1 MSPKLSAAFAL
12 LPEYL
17 GWHVLLSFS
26 ALALGVAISLPLA
39 VAASRSA
46 RLRWPV
52 LAGASLIQTIP
63 SLALLALFYPL
74 LLALSTLSRA
84 SLGHGFSALGFLPS
98 LLALTLYS
106 MLPILR
112 NGAAGILG
120 VDAAIREAADG
131 VGMTPRQRLFQVEL
145 PLAAPVI
152 MAGVRTAAVWTI
164 GAATLST
171 PVGQT
176 SLGNYIFAGLQT
188 ENWVFVLFGCAA
200 SAVLA
205 LAADQLLGLIEA
217 GTARRSLRLVLIG
230 AAGLLIG
237 VAAAVAPLAG
247 LGKAGSYVV
256 GAKNFSE
263 QYILAELMARRLEKA
278 GAQVSRKE
286 DLGSAVAYR
295 ALAAGEIDAYVDY
308 SGTLWTNVLG
318 RKDNPGRAEVLK
330 QLTAELKRRD
340 GVLVLGSLGFEN
352 AYALTMRPDR
362 ARALGIASIADLARA
377 APKLTLGSD
386 LEFLSRPEWKA
397 VESAYG
403 LSFRAKRSY
412 QPTFMY
418 RALMGGEADVISAF
432 SSDGRIAADHLVI
445 LSDPKGAIPPY
456 DAVVLVSPKR
466 ASDGRLLAALRPLIG
481 KISVGA
487 MQAANYSVDRD
498 QGKASPAEAAEGLER
513 LLALSGPFRRP
524 ITGERGLRA
533 LNAPGH

>member
-1 MSPKLSAAFAL
+1 MNARLSAAWAL

-17 GWHVLLSFS
+17 SWHVLLSAS
-26 ALALGVAISLPLA
+26 ALALGLAISLPLA

-46 RLRWPV
+46 RLRWPL

-74 LLALSTLSRA
+74 LLAVSA
-84 SLGHGFSALGFLPS
+84 FSLGAFGRSFSALGFLPS

-120 VDAAIREAADG
+120 VDRAVTEAADG
-131 VGMTPRQRLFQVEL
+131 VGMTPSQRLFQVEL

-200 SAVLA
+200 AAA
-205 LAADQLLGLIEA
+205 LAIAVDQLLGLVEA
-217 GTARRSLRLVLIG
+217 GAARRDRRRVAAGMAGLAVLI
-230 AAGLLIG
+230 
-237 VAAAVAPLAG
+237 AAALAPLAG
-247 LGKAGSYVV
+247 HGAGSSYTI

-263 QYILAELMARRLEKA
+263 QYILAELMAERLEA
-278 GAQVSRKE
+278 EGAKVRRKE

-308 SGTLWTNVLG
+308 SGTLWTNVLN
-318 RKDNPGRAEVLK
+318 RKDNPGRAAVLDG
-330 QLTAELKRRD
+330 LRRELAARD
-340 GVLVLGSLGFEN
+340 GVRVLGSLGFEN
-352 AYALTMRPDR
+352 AYAFVMRPDR
-362 ARALGIASIADLARA
+362 AQALRVRTLEDLARV
-377 APKLTLGSD
+377 APSLTFGSD

-397 VESAYG
+397 VEAAYG
-403 LSFRAKRSY
+403 LKFKTKRSF

-418 RALMGGEADVISAF
+418 RALAGGDADVISAF
-432 SSDGRIAADHLVI
+432 SSDGRIAADRLVV
-445 LSDPKGAIPPY
+445 LGDPRAAVPPY
-456 DAVVLVSPKR
+456 DAVILISPKR
-466 ASDGRLLAALRPLIG
+466 AGDRRLIAALEPL
-481 KISVGA
+481 VGA
-487 MQAANYSVDRD
+487 VPVQAMRAANLSVDRD
-498 QGKASPAEAAEGLER
+498 QDKKSPAEAA
-513 LLALSGPFRRP
+513 
-524 ITGERGLRA
+524 RA
-533 LNAPGH
+533 LAASLGR

>member
-1 MSPKLSAAFAL
+1 MNPRLAAAFAL

-26 ALALGVAISLPLA
+26 ALVLGVAISLPLA
-39 VAASRSA
+39 VAASRSP

-74 LLALSTLSRA
+74 LLALSTLSKA
-84 SLGHGFSALGFLPS
+84 AIGHGFSALGFLPS

-120 VDAAIREAADG
+120 VDAAIKEAADG
-131 VGMTPRQRLFQVEL
+131 VGMTSRQRLFQVEL

-217 GTARRSLRLVLIG
+217 GTRRRSLRLVLIG

-237 VAAAVAPLAG
+237 VAAAVAPLAAG
-247 LGKAGSYVV
+247 LDRTQAYTV

-263 QYILAELMARRLEKA
+263 QYILAELMASRLEA
-278 GAQVSRKE
+278 SGAQVSRKE

-308 SGTLWTNVLG
+308 SGTLWTNVLN

-330 QLTAELKRRD
+330 GLTAELKKRD
-340 GVLVLGSLGFEN
+340 GVTVLGSLGFEN
-352 AYALTMRPDR
+352 AYAFVMRPDR
-362 ARALGIASIADLARA
+362 AKALGVASIADLARE

-397 VESAYG
+397 VETAYG
-403 LSFRAKRSY
+403 LKFKTKRSY

-418 RALMGGEADVISAF
+418 RALSGGEADVISAF

-445 LSDPKGAIPPY
+445 LTDPKGAIPPY
-456 DAVVLVSPKR
+456 DAVVLISPRR
-466 ASDGRLLAALRPLIG
+466 AHDKRLLEALQPLIG
-481 KISVGA
+481 KITVEA
-487 MQAANYSVDRD
+487 MQGANYSVDRD
-498 QGKASPAEAAEGLER
+498 QGKASPAEAAK
-513 LLALSGPFRRP
+513 ALSRQILPSP
-524 ITGERGLRA
+524 
-533 LNAPGH
+533 

>member
-1 MSPKLSAAFAL
+1 VSGRVAQAWGL

-17 GWHVLLSFS
+17 AWHVLLSAS
-26 ALALGVAISLPLA
+26 ALVLGLLISLPLA
-39 VAASRSA
+39 VAASRSP

-52 LAGASLIQTIP
+52 LAFAGLIQTIP

-74 LLALSTLSRA
+74 LLALSAA
-84 SLGHGFSALGFLPS
+84 SQAVFGKGFSALGFLPS

-112 NGAAGILG
+112 NGTAGILG
-120 VDAAIREAADG
+120 VDPAVREAADG

-145 PLAAPVI
+145 PLAMPVI

-200 SAVLA
+200 SAGLA
-205 LAADQLLGLIEA
+205 MIVDQLLGLIETGA
-217 GTARRSLRLVLIG
+217 ARRKRGLMIAG
-230 AAGLLIG
+230 AAILIVG
-237 VAAAVAPLAG
+237 VLAALTPLAA
-247 LGKAGSYVV
+247 LGKPSSYVV

-263 QYILAELMARRLEKA
+263 QYILAELIADRLERA

-295 ALAAGEIDAYVDY
+295 ALAAGEIDVYVDY
-308 SGTLWTNVLG
+308 SGTLWTNVLN
-318 RKDNPGRAEVLK
+318 RTDNPGRQAVLD
-330 QLTAELKRRD
+330 QLTAELRRRD

-352 AYALTMRPDR
+352 AYAFAMRPDR
-362 ARALGIASIADLARA
+362 ASALGIASLADLARE

-397 VESAYG
+397 VDAAYG
-403 LSFRAKRSY
+403 FAFRARRSY

-418 RALMGGEADVISAF
+418 RALEGGEADVISAF
-432 SSDGRIAADHLVI
+432 SSDGRIAADHLVV

-456 DAVVLVSPKR
+456 DAVILVSPRR
-466 ASDGRLLAALRPLIG
+466 ADDRRLLDALRPLVG
-481 KISVGA
+481 AISVEA
-487 MQAANYSVDRD
+487 MRAANYSVDRD
-498 QGKASPAEAAEGLER
+498 RDKATPAQAA
-513 LLALSGPFRRP
+513 
-524 ITGERGLRA
+524 RA
-533 LNAPGH
+533 LAATLSTR